1 MLALLSSIFSL
12 LSAFSSIVLAVSLR
26 IIYVPVSSALALS
39 VSAVETTVD
48 YQSKASSLLE
58 DDPMFA
64 ALSEICSRHGGL
76 WSGEAEDY
84 LLAHARSIG

>member
-39 VSAVETTVD
+39 VSAVETTRFSATGAVGD
-48 YQSKASSLLE
+48 AGALAVLL
-58 DDPMFA
+58 
-64 ALSEICSRHGGL
+64 
-76 WSGEAEDY
+76 
-84 LLAHARSIG
+84 